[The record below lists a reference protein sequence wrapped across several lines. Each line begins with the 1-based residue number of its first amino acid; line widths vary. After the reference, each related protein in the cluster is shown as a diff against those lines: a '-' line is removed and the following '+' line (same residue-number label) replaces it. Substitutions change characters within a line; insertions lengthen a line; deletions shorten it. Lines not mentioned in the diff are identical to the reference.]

1 MQALQPRIN
10 NPLEFLGLYKTH
22 NNACRENGI
31 PAKQIAGDANVEQL
45 LNAGYSF
52 FEKTEMMR
60 KILIDL
66 RNVED
71 SIEHDHLL
79 KFLLKIVDRHPE
91 LGFECQ

>member
-10 NPLEFLGLYKTH
+10 NPLEFLGLYKTY
-22 NNACRENGI
+22 NDACTKNGI
-31 PAKQIAGDANVEQL
+31 PAKRIAGDANVEQL

-60 KILIDL
+60 RILHDL
-66 RNVED
+66 RYVED